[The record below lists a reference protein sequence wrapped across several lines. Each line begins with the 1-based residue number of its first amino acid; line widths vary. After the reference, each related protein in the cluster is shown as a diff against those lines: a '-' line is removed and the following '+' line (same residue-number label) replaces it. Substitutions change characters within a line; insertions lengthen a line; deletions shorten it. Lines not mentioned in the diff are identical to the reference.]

1 MLFRQ
6 VFLLILFFPIL
17 LLSQATRWEDHF
29 NYELVQ
35 EINQVGNKLYCTS
48 SNALFTY
55 DLEFN
60 EVQKVSKTNL
70 LNAVEPTSVTYNEM
84 FDYLIVG
91 YESGELD
98 ILGEERY
105 NFVEIPLDEYAGDKS
120 INHLSTQE
128 NLMLISADYGVSIF
142 DLERREFSETTFFRQ
157 SGNYFTVNE
166 SEIFDNYVFSASEN
180 GVYSHPIND
189 VIPNFNNWT
198 LAQGIP
204 SGNFQ
209 HIQKFNNVLLA
220 SSGSTIYKYENGSWS
235 YFVNAN
241 GSVKDLNVNDR
252 FLIVSS
258 SNNITVFNESL
269 NQVQSQAVSVAT
281 MSGIVVNE
289 EIFAGT
295 LKDGLVRLSS
305 NESIYPD
312 GPVSNNAYGVTA
324 KEGNIWLSPGGTRDF
339 NQPVGNNEGFSHY
352 NAEEW
357 IHISSEELNN
367 AKDVIHISVNPNNIN
382 QVYASSWQEDTGLF
396 EVENDQVVAEFGY
409 TDMGQSDAYNLM
421 RYGGSNFDKEGNL
434 YLTQS
439 FVSPGAITVLLK
451 RTPQGNWMVKELPN
465 LTSNSAGTRAPV
477 IGDDG
482 WVWVVG
488 TREDGLMVTDMNDS
502 YIITSARDKGELP
515 SDNVYSVCIDE
526 NGTAWIGTETGLRVK
541 NNPIRE
547 LEAGNFETDPVV
559 IVQDGIPE
567 ALLTDTAVMDIKI
580 DSSNRKWIATQG
592 VGVFYVTEYG
602 RETVFNFKE
611 EDSPLPSDVVY
622 AIAVDESTGIVYFAT
637 EKGLVSYKGDAVNT
651 GDSFGE
657 VVAYPNP
664 VRPNYN
670 GIITIKG
677 VAENAEVKITDVVG
691 NLLYETTS
699 AGGIAQWDQ
708 TNLKGEKVAS
718 GVYFVL
724 MINADGTE
732 TAYTKIAII
741 R

>member
-142 DLERREFSETTFFRQ
+142 DLERREFAETTFFRQ

-166 SEIFDNYVFSASEN
+166 SEIFDNHVFSASEN

-209 HIQKFNNVLLA
+209 HIQKFNDVLLA

-241 GSVKDLNVNDR
+241 GSVKDLNVNDG

-269 NQVQSQAVSVAT
+269 SQVQSQAVSVAT
-281 MSGIVVNE
+281 MSGIVANE

-324 KEGNIWLSPGGTRDF
+324 REGNIWLSPGGTRDF
-339 NQPVGNNEGFSHY
+339 NQPVRNNEGFSHY

-367 AKDVIHISVNPNNIN
+367 AKDIIHISVNPNNIN
-382 QVYASSWQEDTGLF
+382 QVYASTWKDEYGIF
-396 EVENDQVVAEFGY
+396 EVENDQVIAEFTY
-409 TDMGQSDAYNLM
+409 VDMGLANDYNRM
-421 RYGGSNFDKEGNL
+421 RYGGSVFDKEGNL

-439 FVSPGAITVLLK
+439 FAGSEYTNFVFKKSTTGGWSNL
-451 RTPQGNWMVKELPN
+451 ELPN
-465 LTSNSAGTRAPV
+465 IDGGGGIKEPVLDKDGWLWIAGTR
-477 IGDDG
+477 GDA
-482 WVWVVG
+482 
-488 TREDGLMVTDMNDS
+488 LMVTNMSDV
-502 YIITSARDKGELP
+502 YLITSAEDTGGLP
-515 SDNVYSVCIDE
+515 SNDVYTVCIDQ

-602 RETVFNFKE
+602 SETVFNFKE

-622 AIAVDESTGIVYFAT
+622 AVAVDESTGIVYFAT